1 MIIVQLSDDCK
12 KYDAIRFK
20 IEVNVAYYFL
30 QLNTRKFYHFILFC
44 VFSISFHF
52 SKDLFSMNIDFE
64 SLTLVYSSE
73 ICISLGIKMQ

>member
-12 KYDAIRFK
+12 KYDAIWFK
-20 IEVNVAYYFL
+20 IEVAYYFFTVEYKDIL
-30 QLNTRKFYHFILFC
+30 IILFC

>member
-12 KYDAIRFK
+12 KYDAVRFK
-20 IEVNVAYYFL
+20 IEVAYYFL

-44 VFSISFHF
+44 VFPISFHF

-64 SLTLVYSSE
+64 SLTFVYSSE
-73 ICISLGIKMQ
+73 IYISLGIKMQ

>member
-20 IEVNVAYYFL
+20 IEVAYYFL
-30 QLNTRKFYHFILFC
+30 QLNTRKFYNFILFC